1 MKFVCIDNKEYFPN
15 KGEIS
20 IVDTLAPQIY
30 KIAFRQFQGMY
41 LETYIPQFKVDEK
54 LYGESNNY
62 INSIV
67 NGYTHSHRNMGVIFS
82 GDKGLGKT
90 LTAKVLC
97 NTLISKDYPVI
108 LCNTYMQGISDF
120 ISKIEQP
127 CVVLFD
133 EFDKIFTAVLNNGD
147 DTDKPQEAFLSL
159 FDGTDMG
166 NKLFIIT
173 CNNIYKLNSYFI
185 NRPGR
190 FHYHVRFEYPQR
202 PYIEEYLN
210 DNVLSQYASEI
221 QSVLSFCNRKPLNF
235 DCLRAIIFELNMGH
249 KFNDIIDIL
258 NILDNENYTYTF
270 TLTFNNGETSIT
282 HSSLIL
288 YNDDSVYDYED
299 GQWINNFDSCSF
311 TDDYLFGVYVYSSH
325 FIYNSMMNCYV
336 YNGKIDRFSVRN
348 EKIEQ
353 KLKNIGV
360 KSLTAKL
367 NLKTNNYKFI

>member
-41 LETYIPQFKVDEK
+41 LETYIPQFKIDEK

-62 INSIV
+62 ITNIV
-67 NGYTHSHRNMGVIFS
+67 NGYTHSSRNMGVIFS

-90 LTAKVLC
+90 LTAKFLC
-97 NTLISKDYPVI
+97 NILISKGYPVI
-108 LCNTYMQGISDF
+108 LCNTYMQGIPDF
-120 ISKIEQP
+120 IAKIEQP

-133 EFDKIFTAVLNNGD
+133 EFDKIFTAILNDGNE
-147 DTDKPQEAFLSL
+147 TDKPQETFLSL
-159 FDGTDMG
+159 FDGTDVG

-173 CNNIYKLNSYFI
+173 CNDIYKLNSYFI

-190 FHYHVRFEYPQR
+190 FHYHIRFDYPQR
-202 PYIEEYLN
+202 QYIEEYLN

-249 KFNDIIDIL
+249 KFKDIIDIL
-258 NILDNENYTYTF
+258 NILDNETYTYIL
-270 TLTFNNGETSIT
+270 TLTFNNGETSTRIY
-282 HSSLIL
+282 HLNL
-288 YNDDSVYDYED
+288 YNENSAYDYED
-299 GQWINNFDSCSF
+299 GEWINNFNPCSLTDNCSF
-311 TDDYLFGVYVYSSH
+311 AIYVYPSR

-336 YNGKIDRFSVRN
+336 YNDKVDRFSIRN

-353 KLKNIGV
+353 KLEQIGV

-367 NLKTNNYKFI
+367 NLKIKDYKFI

>member
-67 NGYTHSHRNMGVIFS
+67 NGYTHSPRNMGVIFS

-90 LTAKVLC
+90 LTAKSLC
-97 NTLISKDYPVI
+97 NTLISKGYPVI
-108 LCNTYMQGISDF
+108 LCNTYMQGLPDF
-120 ISKIEQP
+120 ISNIEQP

-133 EFDKIFTAVLNNGD
+133 EFDKVFTAVLENGD

-173 CNNIYKLNSYFI
+173 CNDIYKLNSYFI

-190 FHYHVRFEYPQR
+190 FHYHIRFDYPQR
-202 PYIEEYLN
+202 QYIEEYLN
-210 DNVLSQYASEI
+210 NNVLPQYKSEI
-221 QSVLSFCNRKPLNF
+221 VNVLKFCQRRPLNF
-235 DCLRAIIFELNMGH
+235 DCLRAIVFELNMGH
-249 KFNDIIDIL
+249 KFKDIIDIL
-258 NILDNENYTYTF
+258 NILNIDAFYYNL
-270 TLTFNNGETSIT
+270 TLTFNNGEISTTTCKLDFEDADSYGNWTTGFTPISCTNDRTFSIFVYT
-282 HSSLIL
+282 H
-288 YNDDSVYDYED
+288 
-299 GQWINNFDSCSF
+299 QFKFDI
-311 TDDYLFGVYVYSSH
+311 TTG
-325 FIYNSMMNCYV
+325 CYV
-336 YNGKIDRFSVRN
+336 YMNKNIKFSVN
-348 EKIEQ
+348 SETAEKQ
-353 KLKNIGV
+353 MNKIGV

-367 NLKTNNYKFI
+367 QHTVNNYSFY